1 MLLMR
6 RGRVNDFP
14 QILKEFKMKREY
26 GLRAA
31 ASRLF

>member
-1 MLLMR
+1 MIFK
-6 RGRVNDFP
+6 GFP